1 MTPPADEVREGAAR
15 TVKASAITL
24 VGQWT
29 RFVIQTGSLIVLARL
44 LSPRDYGLVAM
55 VTAIVGIAQVL
66 GDFGLSL
73 AAVQAR
79 VLSRAQKTNLFW
91 LNSLLGLTLTVLVF
105 LLRGPIAHFYHRP
118 QLTQI
123 VSALS
128 VAFVINGLTTQFE
141 AELTRSMRFSRLAIR
156 DVAAA
161 IVAFAVALGMAVAG
175 AGYWALVGQQ
185 LALAGA
191 ALLGSVVLSGWWP
204 GLPRIRESMGG
215 LLGFGANTMGLQV
228 SAYVASNIDSVFV
241 GRFWGAA
248 LLGVYNRAYTLFTLP
263 LQQLTAPL
271 TRVVLPTLSRI
282 RDDALFVRYLVRA
295 QLLNSYILVGTLVV
309 GAAVAQ
315 PLIATTLGPK
325 WSGVVPIFQVLALGG
340 VFSALGYLYYWIFLA
355 RGMTGV
361 ALRYGLLGRAA
372 MVVFLFVGAHFSV
385 VGAAWG
391 ATAGS
396 ALLWLLYTAFAVP
409 RAGIRV
415 GSITVDTIRVLVLYA
430 VGFAVTQEVIRS
442 SPHIGPAPVEL
453 LVGLAVM
460 GACLAAG
467 AALVP
472 AVRRDVRQIIDT
484 VRLLRARRTPEAAT
498 ADTPA
503 PDSAPSANG
512 AAAQGP
518 GASRDRAPS
527 EVAAAQL
534 EAPVGADRQRPPWE
548 DIADAWTSSPPRER
562 RLAVD
567 AQRRGGDPVP

>member
-1 MTPPADEVREGAAR
+1 LSPQADDAREGAAR

-24 VGQWT
+24 VGQWI

-91 LNSLLGLTLTVLVF
+91 LNSLLGLTLTCVVF
-105 LLRGPIAHFYHRP
+105 LLRHPIAAFYHRP
-118 QLTQI
+118 ALTQI

-156 DVAAA
+156 DISAAV
-161 IVAFAVALGMAVAG
+161 VAFGVALGMALAG

-191 ALLGSVVLSGWWP
+191 SLVGSAVLSGWWP

-228 SAYVASNIDSVFV
+228 SAYVASNVDSVFV
-241 GRFWGAA
+241 GRFWGATS
-248 LLGVYNRAYTLFTLP
+248 LGVYNRAFTLFTLP

-282 RDDALFVRYLVRA
+282 RDEALFVRYLVRA
-295 QLLNSYILVGTLVV
+295 QLLNSYILVGTLVL

-340 VFSALGYLYYWIFLA
+340 VFQALGYLYYWIFLS

-361 ALRYGLLGRAA
+361 ALRYGLIGRAA
-372 MVVFLFVGAHFSV
+372 MVAFLFAGAHFSV
-385 VGAAWG
+385 IGAAWG

-396 ALLWLLYTAFAVP
+396 ALLWFLYTVFAVP
-409 RAGIRV
+409 RAGVRV
-415 GSITVDTIRVLVLYA
+415 GSITRDTVRVLVVYA
-430 VGFAVTQEVIRS
+430 VAFVAAQAVLRS
-442 SPHIGPAPVEL
+442 YPHIGPAPVEL
-453 LVGLAVM
+453 LVGLALVA
-460 GACLAAG
+460 ACVGSAVL
-467 AALVP
+467 LVP
-472 AVRRDVRQIIDT
+472 AVRRDTSQIVNT
-484 VRLLRARRTPEAAT
+484 LRLLRARPSGDDPQQRDEAEPTVSPAESAAT
-498 ADTPA
+498 RPQGAEAVP
-503 PDSAPSANG
+503 PDG
-512 AAAQGP
+512 VMQ
-518 GASRDRAPS
+518 RA
-527 EVAAAQL
+527 
-534 EAPVGADRQRPPWE
+534 RWE
-548 DIADAWTSSPPRER
+548 DIAEAWSASPAAGRGVSVDVKR
-562 RLAVD
+562 RH
-567 AQRRGGDPVP
+567 GDVVP